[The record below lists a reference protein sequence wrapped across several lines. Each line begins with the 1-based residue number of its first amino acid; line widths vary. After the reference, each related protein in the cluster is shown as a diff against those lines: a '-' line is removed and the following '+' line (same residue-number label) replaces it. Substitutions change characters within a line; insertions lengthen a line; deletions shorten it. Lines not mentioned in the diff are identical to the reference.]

1 MWVARKGEQP
11 LVDGRHGDV
20 PLSKG
25 LSFMTDQLV
34 YREADL
40 LRDHDYAEPH
50 VVHGRRLHGGF
61 LADGRYQ
68 PPRAAVRGPA
78 LEAWTD
84 ALLARGGA
92 PFAADASLLAGTRM
106 PNVDQQ
112 RVLLRAGLGQTFWNM
127 LTIIGKIEARGRLLA
142 EVTFPDLQPAV
153 VEDISQMGIGHLG
166 QGLLVAHGLDEG
178 GLPEEGI
185 GGHDVMWFVARDLAF
200 GEDAYPDVDPPE
212 DIGRPEVGSR
222 FMPEIEPEI
231 EGLVSFLA
239 NLLLIE
245 FRAELGFADTRAI
258 LLTPDLF
265 ADRRPQAEEAAE
277 IVDRIRTDEQIHVT
291 SLCLYLGELGA
302 STFRTVDG
310 STVPGVELIDRFWDG
325 LVRWATVEQPA
336 LAAERQRS
344 EIVTRIDAHADSERI
359 LAEFDAAAG

>member
-1 MWVARKGEQP
+1 MTTAARYKEGPPSE
-11 LVDGRHGDV
+11 
-20 PLSKG
+20 G
-25 LSFMTDQLV
+25 LSLVTDQLV

-50 VVHGRRLHGGF
+50 LVHGRRLHGGF

-84 ALLARGGA
+84 ALRARGGA
-92 PFAADASLLAGTRM
+92 PFQADASLLAGTRM

-127 LTIIGKIEARGRLLA
+127 LTIVGKIEARGRLLA
-142 EVTFPDLQPAV
+142 EVTFPDLQPAI

-178 GLPEEGI
+178 GRPEEGI
-185 GGHDVMWFVARDLAF
+185 GGHDVMWFVVRDLAF
-200 GEDAYPDVDPPE
+200 GDTAYPDVDPPE
-212 DIGRPEVGSR
+212 DIGRPESGRR
-222 FMPEIEPEI
+222 FMAEVEPEI

-245 FRAELGFADTRAI
+245 FRAELSFADTRAV
-258 LLTPDLF
+258 LQTPDLF
-265 ADRRPQAEEAAE
+265 ADRRQQAEEAAE
-277 IVDRIRTDEQIHVT
+277 VVDRIRTDEQIHVT

-302 STFRTVDG
+302 ATFHTIDG
-310 STVPGVELIDRFWDG
+310 STVPGAELIDRFWDG
-325 LVRWATVEQPA
+325 LVRWATVDQPA
-336 LAAERQRS
+336 LAAERQRT
-344 EIVTRIDAHADSERI
+344 EIVSRIEAHADSDRI